1 MEICTEQGARLPG
14 DDTQTKIT
22 IQDVDEP
29 GTICF
34 DSRKVSV
41 RKMDKYVY
49 IQLVRK
55 NGAAGD
61 ISCRCQTNVVQEVN
75 NQAAEYRDFLP
86 IEERVTFKHQ
96 ETEKLVK
103 VQLLDNEDK
112 KPEEK
117 GTSKGEN
124 EDD

>member
-86 IEERVTFKHQ
+86 IEERVTFKH
-96 ETEKLVK
+96 
-103 VQLLDNEDK
+103 
-112 KPEEK
+112 
-117 GTSKGEN
+117 
-124 EDD
+124 

>member
-1 MEICTEQGARLPG
+1 M
-14 DDTQTKIT
+14 
-22 IQDVDEP
+22 
-29 GTICF
+29 
-34 DSRKVSV
+34 
-41 RKMDKYVY
+41 RKMDKFVY

-112 KPEEK
+112 KAEEK
-117 GTSKGEN
+117 GTSKGADE
-124 EDD
+124 EE

>member
-1 MEICTEQGARLPG
+1 MTIEIIDDEGYNEDLEFYVEICSLTGARLTG

-41 RKMDKYVY
+41 RKMDKFVY

-61 ISCRCQTNVVQEVN
+61 ISCRCMTNVVPEVN
-75 NQAAEYRDFLP
+75 N
-86 IEERVTFKHQ
+86 
-96 ETEKLVK
+96 
-103 VQLLDNEDK
+103 
-112 KPEEK
+112 
-117 GTSKGEN
+117 
-124 EDD
+124 